1 MDRSL
6 SGNCPR
12 KQIKMFRAGQHCGKG
27 LDRGMVEH
35 WGLVGQRKC
44 QGLGEGDQEAGSEIW
59 CYVGAG
65 GGWRAF
71 ISLIKRS
78 FLDQQS
84 LLYQRNVQTLHELCI

>member
-6 SGNCPR
+6 SANCPR

-35 WGLVGQRKC
+35 WGLVGQKKC
-44 QGLGEGDQEAGSEIW
+44 QGLGEGGQEAGSEIR
-59 CYVGAG
+59 CYVGG
-65 GGWRAF
+65 GERGF

-84 LLYQRNVQTLHELCI
+84 LLHQRNVQTLHELCI